1 MSKHIFFT
9 PEVVLHGTQDELST
23 EFAQE
28 YYQMFDSLDLSSIPR
43 CNDGIGASG
52 YDQHAMIKAFI
63 VYTKEGYR
71 SILQLIRE
79 LKAKPGFS
87 KYVLGFKNSIPDDS
101 TFYRF
106 LKAFSQD
113 KLLELCAQVNKAKL
127 ESTKTKLS
135 LLAID
140 AKPIV
145 ANAKD
150 NNPKCFVYNLSDKT
164 KPPKRNE
171 ESALG
176 YLTSTND
183 INGKAKKIF
192 FWGYKMH
199 LIVDAHTDTPL
210 VWKIEKGN
218 RKESSVTTDLYK
230 LLKTHYSGCFADELI
245 QLADK
250 GYDER
255 IVYESFYDE
264 LKGLSIIS
272 KNSRNSHPDIALAA
286 DGSPL
291 CKAGRNMMFAGS
303 WYEQKHR
310 RLRYKFRCPHLTSD
324 CKHKK
329 SSYGC
334 SQYLQ
339 ITDPIKGEIKPF
351 QPKYSKLYPKRQSVE
366 RVNAYLTNVGVDF
379 PKHFAMKSIENL
391 LGFALLANSL
401 SKYQILNLSK
411 AS

>member
-9 PEVVLHGTQDELST
+9 PEIFLHGTQDELST

-28 YYQMFDSLDLSSIPR
+28 YFQMFDSLDLSSIPR
-43 CNDGIGASG
+43 CNNSVGASG
-52 YDQHAMIKAFI
+52 YDQHAMIKALI
-63 VYTKEGYR
+63 VCTKEGYR
-71 SILQLIRE
+71 SIPQLIRE

-87 KYVLGFKNSIPDDS
+87 RYVLGFKNSIPDNS

-106 LKAFSQD
+106 LKSFDQD
-113 KLLELCAQVNKAKL
+113 TLLKLCAQVNRRKL
-127 ESTKTKLS
+127 EATKTKLS

-150 NNPKCFVYNLSDKT
+150 NNPKSFVYNLSDKT

-183 INGKAKKIF
+183 INGKAKKLF
-192 FWGYKMH
+192 FWGYRMH
-199 LIVDAHTDTPL
+199 LIVDAITDTPL
-210 VWKIEKGN
+210 VWKVEKAN
-218 RKESSVTTDLYK
+218 RKESSVTGDLYK
-230 LLKTHYSGCFADELI
+230 LLKAHYAGCFADELI

-255 IVYESFYDE
+255 IVYEGFYDE

-272 KNSRNSHPDIALAA
+272 KNIRNSHPDIALAA

-291 CKAGRNMMFAGS
+291 CKAGMAMIFKGS
-303 WYEQKHR
+303 WYER
-310 RLRYKFRCPHLTSD
+310 RARAQRYKFRCPDLKED
-324 CKHKK
+324 CKHRK
-329 SSYGC
+329 SAYGC
-334 SQYLQ
+334 TKYLQ

-401 SKYQILNLSK
+401 SKYQILKLSK
-411 AS
+411 AA

>member
-9 PEVVLHGTQDELST
+9 HEVVLHGTQDELST

-28 YYQMFDSLDLSSIPR
+28 YFQMFDSLDLSSIPR
-43 CNDGIGASG
+43 CNDGVGASG
-52 YDQHAMIKAFI
+52 YDQHAMIKALI

-87 KYVLGFKNSIPDDS
+87 KYMLGFKNSIPDDS

-106 LKAFSQD
+106 LKSFDQD
-113 KLLELCAQVNKAKL
+113 KLLELCAKVNKANL

-135 LLAID
+135 LLAVD

-150 NNPKCFVYNLSDKT
+150 NNPKCFVHNLSDKT
-164 KPPKRNE
+164 MPPKRNE
-171 ESALG
+171 DSALG

-183 INGKAKKIF
+183 INGTAKKLF
-192 FWGYKMH
+192 FWGYRIH

-210 VWKIEKGN
+210 VWKIEKAN

-230 LLKTHYSGCFADELI
+230 LLKTHYAGCFADELI

-255 IVYESFYDE
+255 IVYESFYNE

-272 KNSRNSHPDIALAA
+272 KNIRNSHPDKALAA

-291 CKAGRNMMFAGS
+291 CKAGWAMVFKGT
-303 WYEQKHR
+303 WYEKRARAQ
-310 RLRYKFRCPHLTSD
+310 RYKFRCPILKAD
-324 CKHKK
+324 CENRK
-329 SSYGC
+329 SAYGC
-334 SQYLQ
+334 TKYLQ
-339 ITDPIKGEIKPF
+339 ITDPIKGEIKSF
-351 QPKYSKLYPKRQSVE
+351 QPKYAKLYSKRQSVE
-366 RVNAYLTNVGVDF
+366 RVNAYLTVAGVDF
-379 PKHFAMKSIENL
+379 PKHFAMKSIKNL
-391 LGFALLANSL
+391 LGFALLAKSL
-401 SKYQILNLSK
+401 SKCQILKLSK
-411 AS
+411 AA